1 VRVPN
6 EIDINFV
13 LKNMQPGDRLEILAM
28 GPEEVNVGV
37 SLWDG
42 GGVTSRGQ
50 TTVQKAL
57 EVCGDLLAVHRGR

>member
-1 VRVPN
+1 MRLPN

-13 LKNMQPGDRLEILAM
+13 LKNMQPGDRLEIFAI
-28 GPEEVNVGV
+28 GPDEVNVGV

-50 TTVQKAL
+50 TSIQKAL